1 MGQTLDST
9 TQINPFQAIIVNSNF
24 SAAYSIW
31 IMLTNSS
38 LEVRYKSGLENGKD
52 TILFSKKLLPSDT
65 LRAISEIN
73 INSLKQR
80 YQNNCIEDGSQITI
94 VLKKNGNTKAVH
106 LSNYYQEDVGKI
118 IYLTNALLPEKFK
131 VWYNK
136 EKLIEDLKNCKQKLK
151 K

>member
-1 MGQTLDST
+1 M
-9 TQINPFQAIIVNSNF
+9 
-24 SAAYSIW
+24 
-31 IMLTNSS
+31 S
-38 LEVRYKSGLENGKD
+38 LRLS
-52 TILFSKKLLPSDT
+52 LLIRFPRITKNYVLYTFEWYEKRGS
-65 LRAISEIN
+65 LHISEIN